1 MKISKILQTLA
12 GLALAAGGLYIFF
25 RNSGGG
31 EEAIFE
37 TLVRDISGTSAAAVL
52 ACVCLS
58 VLSVYFRAL
67 RWRIMLPDI
76 GPPARKNGFFAIVAV
91 SLMLNNILPARLGEA
106 ARVVLLWKRNGYP
119 VATSIG
125 SLILERALDVMAY
138 LLFLFVPV
146 FMMPT
151 LAAALRAVHPIAL
164 PVIWGAF
171 AAFVIMAATFL
182 LYAVR
187 PRWFSGVVLRIISRL
202 PPKAGAPARKI
213 GAEVKSNMDW
223 VFSVRK
229 AACVAALSVATAL
242 CYSSMLWALAW
253 GTGAVGFLDSLFA
266 QAFAAC
272 GSAIPLAP
280 GAVGTLHAVL
290 LQGLVITGMEAGKAR
305 ALVVLYHA
313 VGYVALTTIGLVFF
327 LTMNVKFK
335 EITESPEN

>member
-37 TLVRDISGTSAAAVL
+37 TLARDISGTSVSAVL
-52 ACVCLS
+52 ACVCLVVS
-58 VLSVYFRAL
+58 SIYFRAL
-67 RWRIMLPDI
+67 RWQIMLPDI
-76 GPPARKNGFFAIVAV
+76 GPPARKKGFFAIVAV

-146 FMMPT
+146 FMTPQ

-164 PVIWGAF
+164 PVVWGAF
-171 AAFVIMAATFL
+171 AAFAVMALTFV

-187 PRWFSGVVLRIISRL
+187 PRWFSGVALRLINRL
-202 PPKAGAPARKI
+202 PPKISAPARKI
-213 GAEVKSNMDW
+213 GAELKSNLNW

-229 AACVAALSVATAL
+229 VLCVAALSAATAL
-242 CYSSMLWALAW
+242 CYSSMLLALAW

-272 GSAIPLAP
+272 GAAIPLAP

-290 LQGLVITGMEAGKAR
+290 LQGLVIAGMETGKAR

-313 VGYVALTTIGLVFF
+313 VGYVAHTAIGLAFF
-327 LTMNVKFK
+327 LTLNVKFK
-335 EITESPEN
+335 DITESPGN

>member
-25 RNSGGG
+25 RSSGG
-31 EEAIFE
+31 EEAIFK
-37 TLVRDISGTSAAAVL
+37 TLVRDISNASVTAVL
-52 ACVCLS
+52 VCFCLA
-58 VLSVYFRAL
+58 VLSIYFRAL
-67 RWRIMLPDI
+67 RWRITLPDI
-76 GPPARKNGFFAIVAV
+76 GAPAHKKGFFAIVAV

-106 ARVVLLWKRNGYP
+106 ARAVLLWKRNGYP

-146 FMMPT
+146 FMMPP

-164 PVIWGAF
+164 PVVWASF
-171 AAFVIMAATFL
+171 AAFVVMALMFL

-187 PRWFSGVVLRIISRL
+187 PRWFRAIALNMIGRL
-202 PPKAGAPARKI
+202 PQKISAPARKI
-213 GAEVKSNMDW
+213 GAELKSNLNW
-223 VFSVRK
+223 VFSARK
-229 AACVAALSVATAL
+229 VLCVAALSAATAL
-242 CYSSMLWALAW
+242 CYSSMLLALAW

-272 GSAIPLAP
+272 GAAIPLAP

-290 LQGLVITGMEAGKAR
+290 LQGLVIAGMEAGKAR

-313 VGYVALTTIGLVFF
+313 VGYVAHTAIGLAFF
-327 LTMNVKFK
+327 LTLNVKFK
-335 EITESPEN
+335 DITESPGN